1 MYNYLAG
8 FPYEFGKLLNSM
20 RRSLEISSVPENL
33 RIVEKLID
41 DISAQHEFESD
52 MYGKVLVAFVEAV
65 NNSIIH
71 GNKSNPEKKVK
82 VDVWSAKSKLFIT
95 VEDEGPGFNY
105 QNIPDPTAPENIEN
119 INGRGVFLMNHLS
132 DDVKFYNN
140 GAKVE
145 LIFNLV

>member
-1 MYNYLAG
+1 M
-8 FPYEFGKLLNSM
+8 E
-20 RRSLEISSVPENL
+20 RSLEIASIPENL

-41 DISAQHEFESD
+41 DISAKHEFESD

-65 NNSIIH
+65 NNSIVH
-71 GNKSNPEKKVK
+71 GNKSDPDKKVK
-82 VDVWSAKSKLFIT
+82 VKVWSGDNKLIIT

-105 QNIPDPTAPENIEN
+105 DNIPDPTAPENIEN

-132 DDVKFYNN
+132 DEVKFHKN
-140 GAKVE
+140 GSMVE

>member
-1 MYNYLAG
+1 M
-8 FPYEFGKLLNSM
+8 E
-20 RRSLEISSVPENL
+20 RSLEIASVPENL

-41 DISAQHEFESD
+41 DISAKHEFESD

-65 NNSIIH
+65 NNSIVH
-71 GNKSNPEKKVK
+71 GNKSDPDKKVK
-82 VDVWSAKSKLFIT
+82 VKVRSADNKLYIT

-105 QNIPDPTAPENIEN
+105 DNIPDPTAPENIEN

-132 DDVKFYNN
+132 DEVKFHKN
-140 GAKVE
+140 GSMVE

>member
-1 MYNYLAG
+1 M
-8 FPYEFGKLLNSM
+8 E
-20 RRSLEISSVPENL
+20 RSLEIASVPENL

-41 DISAQHEFESD
+41 DISAKHEFESD

-65 NNSIIH
+65 NNSIVH
-71 GNKSNPEKKVK
+71 GNKSDPDKKVK
-82 VDVWSAKSKLFIT
+82 VKVWSADNKLYIT

-105 QNIPDPTAPENIEN
+105 DNIPDPTAPENIEN

-132 DDVKFYNN
+132 DEVKFHKN
-140 GAKVE
+140 GSMVE

>member
-1 MYNYLAG
+1 M
-8 FPYEFGKLLNSM
+8 E
-20 RRSLEISSVPENL
+20 RSLEISSVPENL

-41 DISAQHEFESD
+41 DISAKHEFESD

-65 NNSIIH
+65 NNSIVH
-71 GNKSNPEKKVK
+71 GNKSNPDKKVK
-82 VDVWSAKSKLFIT
+82 VQVRSADNKLYIT

-105 QNIPDPTAPENIEN
+105 ENIPDPTAPENIEN

-132 DDVKFYNN
+132 DEVKFYKN